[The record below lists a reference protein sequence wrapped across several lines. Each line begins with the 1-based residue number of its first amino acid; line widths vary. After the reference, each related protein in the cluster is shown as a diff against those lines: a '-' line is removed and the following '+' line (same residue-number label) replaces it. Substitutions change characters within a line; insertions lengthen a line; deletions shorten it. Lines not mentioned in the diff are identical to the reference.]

1 VIVNGYID
9 DSADEAVF
17 VLAGYV
23 APAEEWAKFSDEW
36 AATLKA
42 PPSIAYLKTKE
53 AMGSRGKKPNGE
65 FHRWTENQR
74 DAKLNA
80 LYRVI
85 DKYVSFEVS
94 AVIHLGPFRRI
105 FGNGVLPK
113 AAANP
118 YYHAISGLI
127 SGVAREQIRQGMPEK
142 IDFVFDEQLME
153 QGRFL
158 AIWDDL
164 ARTAP
169 PDVKPM
175 IGSTPIFRKDSG
187 EDAVLP
193 LQAADLEAW
202 WLRQRWREKLTGEP
216 EIPYPWQPA
225 AIPGVSNVF
234 DEAELK
240 ICYEKIFQAHW
251 DLGWRPG

>member
-1 VIVNGYID
+1 MILNGYID
-9 DSADEAVF
+9 DSADETVF
-17 VLAGYV
+17 VLAGFV

-42 PPSIAYLKTKE
+42 KPSIRFLKTKE
-53 AMGSRGKKPNGE
+53 AMGSKPSGK
-65 FHRWTENQR
+65 FHRWTEDER
-74 DAKLNA
+74 DTKLRL
-80 LYRVI
+80 LYEII

-94 AVIHLGPFRRI
+94 AVVHLGPFKRI

-118 YYHAISGLI
+118 YYHAISLLI

-142 IDFVFDEQLME
+142 IDFIFDEQVME

-158 AIWDDL
+158 AVWDDIV
-164 ARTAP
+164 RDAP

-175 IGSTPIFRKDSG
+175 IGSTPVFKKDT
-187 EDAVLP
+187 DVLP

-202 WLRQRWREKLTGEP
+202 WLRKRWREKLTGEA
-216 EIPYPWQPA
+216 EQPYPWQPA
-225 AIPGVSNVF
+225 AIPGVTNIF
-234 DEAELK
+234 DEEK
-240 ICYEKIFQAHW
+240 IKESYEKIFRAHW
-251 DLGWRPG
+251 EQGWRPSSEGA